1 MLKRLTPRLA
11 ILLAAAIVV
20 ACGSEQAL
28 LMSPRLDGAVPLGI
42 VADTVGAPVF
52 PVGRERPL
60 ARQESW
66 SFDAGPA
73 GTVVHHPST
82 GLTITVPPGAV
93 ATTTHITVTALPGA
107 PIAYRFEP
115 HGLQFAVPLQLTQS
129 LRGAK
134 IHDGTLADAPLLLGY
149 FATDRLDT
157 DARTGQARVKEIL
170 PVLVDVKGQRAI
182 LSIRHF
188 SGYTVASA
196 LGGRDSLD
204 LDR

>member
-1 MLKRLTPRLA
+1 MLTRLTPRLA

-20 ACGSEQAL
+20 ACGGEQAL
-28 LMSPRLDGAVPLGI
+28 LMSPRLDGALPLGV
-42 VADTVGAPVF
+42 VADTAGAPVF

-60 ARQESW
+60 AKQESW
-66 SFDAGPA
+66 SFDVSPA
-73 GTVVHHPST
+73 GTVVRHPST

-93 ATTTHITVTALPGA
+93 TSTARITVIALPGA

-134 IHDGTLADAPLLLGY
+134 IHDGALASAPLVLGY
-149 FATDRLDT
+149 FATDTLVT
-157 DARTGQARVKEIL
+157 DATTGQTRVKEIL
-170 PVLVDVKGQRAI
+170 PVLVDVKGQNAI

-196 LGGRDSLD
+196 LGGLDSLGFA
-204 LDR
+204 R